1 MRIAL
6 LAVSVGC
13 AFSWQAAVAPRPAV
27 RGSVQRVLPRAAP
40 AVAMAME
47 YDKLRETLM
56 PADNQDT
63 FRNALGLQ
71 PFIWGIYSSLKP
83 AQSASMFLGVT
94 ALSGLTLTLFKL
106 VAMMHNRYVEIRGF
120 GPFTRQRQIKLRA
133 PACLGRS
140 RPIGRY
146 VPARWPNRLRL
157 SHTSRH
163 IVTGAQMCR
172 DEESKAATTG
182 MLLFAGWALLLRSA
196 VAAGT
201 LGAVARTSGWWC
213 TAMALVAARKL
224 GFSTSGLL
232 FAGSWTALLQTSL
245 FAKVL
250 ALPMLPF
257 LISRDGA
264 AKPKPAAAKPA
275 AANPAGAKP
284 AGAKPVAKAAPKN
297 VVPTTPAPPGFKYD
311 SFGTLIVNGN

>member
-1 MRIAL
+1 
-6 LAVSVGC
+6 
-13 AFSWQAAVAPRPAV
+13 
-27 RGSVQRVLPRAAP
+27 
-40 AVAMAME
+40 
-47 YDKLRETLM
+47 
-56 PADNQDT
+56 
-63 FRNALGLQ
+63 
-71 PFIWGIYSSLKP
+71 
-83 AQSASMFLGVT
+83 MFLGVT

-106 VAMMHNRYVEIRGF
+106 VAMM
-120 GPFTRQRQIKLRA
+120 
-133 PACLGRS
+133 
-140 RPIGRY
+140 
-146 VPARWPNRLRL
+146 
-157 SHTSRH
+157 H

-275 AANPAGAKP
+275 AAKPAGAKP

>member
-1 MRIAL
+1 M
-6 LAVSVGC
+6 
-13 AFSWQAAVAPRPAV
+13 
-27 RGSVQRVLPRAAP
+27 
-40 AVAMAME
+40 
-47 YDKLRETLM
+47 
-56 PADNQDT
+56 
-63 FRNALGLQ
+63 
-71 PFIWGIYSSLKP
+71 
-83 AQSASMFLGVT
+83 
-94 ALSGLTLTLFKL
+94 
-106 VAMMHNRYVEIRGF
+106 
-120 GPFTRQRQIKLRA
+120 KLRA
-133 PACLGRS
+133 PRCLSQS
-140 RPIGRY
+140 RPIGRFI
-146 VPARWPNRLRL
+146 PADRPNR
-157 SHTSRH
+157 SCFAHRH

-224 GFSTSGLL
+224 GFSTSGML
-232 FAGSWTALLQTSL
+232 FAGSWGALLQTSL

-264 AKPKPAAAKPA
+264 AKPAAAKPAAAKPA
-275 AANPAGAKP
+275 AAKPAAAKAAAAKP
-284 AGAKPVAKAAPKN
+284 AAKPAAKKA